1 VNTVYDRHG
10 NCNDINDGDY
20 WMRECDNVTDHV
32 FWMRGLLIE
41 LGYLFKLKPDDKVYG
56 VLSMDI
62 NRMLLI
68 K

>member
-1 VNTVYDRHG
+1 
-10 NCNDINDGDY
+10 
-20 WMRECDNVTDHV
+20 
-32 FWMRGLLIE
+32 
-41 LGYLFKLKPDDKVYG
+41 LGYLIKLKPDDKVYG